1 MTERLKQVVAR
12 VEQLPADQQ
21 DELAELLQLEL
32 EQREWD
38 ALIATPE
45 SRRYLAQLVAEA
57 EEEDAAG
64 KTLESGDRW

>member
-1 MTERLKQVVAR
+1 MTDLLKQVVAQ

-21 DELAELLQLEL
+21 DELAELLQMEL

-38 ALIATPE
+38 ALIASPE

-57 EEEDAAG
+57 EAEDAAG
-64 KTLESGDRW
+64 QTLESGDCW